1 MNPMK
6 WTVCVVLC
14 VMGAVTVL
22 APFSAA
28 EDKPLEAAA
37 LNPAMEALM
46 RTAHFL
52 AQLKDFRVHMHIGYD
67 VVQESGQKIEFG
79 ERRTWTVARPDRF
92 RADVERSDGEKST
105 IVFDGK
111 AITVYHPTLNMYA
124 VSEIS
129 GDIDTAVKHLIK
141 DLNVRMPLS
150 LLLVTSLPKELE
162 KRVVRADIVETSV
175 LEGTPCV
182 HLAVRGDAVDF
193 QMWVPTEGDPLP
205 RRIILTYKHD
215 EGQPQFWANFSDWNL
230 KPDPPA
236 EFFSLNIPKDAS
248 RIQFLA
254 QVRQS
259 MTPAKP
265 AVKKGGVK

>member
-1 MNPMK
+1 MK
-6 WTVCVVLC
+6 WTVCAVLC
-14 VMGAVTVL
+14 LIGAVTAV

-28 EDKPLEAAA
+28 EEKALEAAA
-37 LNPAMEALM
+37 PDPAMESLM

-52 AQLKDFRVHMHIGYD
+52 AQLKEFRVHMRIGYD

-79 ERRTWTVARPDRF
+79 ERRTWTVVRPDRF
-92 RADVERSDGEKST
+92 RADVERSDGEKAA

-111 AITVYHPTLNMYA
+111 AITVYHPNLNMYA

-162 KRVVRADIVETSV
+162 KRVVRADLVETSV
-175 LEGTPCV
+175 LEGTPCA

-193 QMWVPTEGDPLP
+193 QMWVPIEGDPLP
-205 RRIILTYKHD
+205 RRIVLTYKND

-230 KPDPPA
+230 TPNPPA
-236 EFFSLNIPKDAS
+236 DFFSLDIPKDAS

-265 AVKKGGVK
+265 AEKKGGAK